1 MNPLDLLGG
10 GGFSGSS
17 SATSG
22 VGQVSQGGFNFS
34 PKSSTLPAFAWLAIG
49 AVALVLLLR
58 RK

>member
-1 MNPLDLLGG
+1 MNPLDLMGG

-22 VGQVSQGGFNFS
+22 NAQVTQGSFNFS
-34 PKSSTLPAFAWLAIG
+34 PKGSTLPAYAWLAIG